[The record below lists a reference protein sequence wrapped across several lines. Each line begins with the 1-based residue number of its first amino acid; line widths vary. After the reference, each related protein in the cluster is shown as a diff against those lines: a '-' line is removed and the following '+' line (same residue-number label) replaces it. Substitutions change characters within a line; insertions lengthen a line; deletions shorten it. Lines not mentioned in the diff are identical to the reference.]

1 MERPK
6 WVRIWAK
13 LQIKFVFLNPRF
25 FFFCVAVERDEKRS
39 ILSRIIGHVKQ
50 HSLQELM
57 AIWLP
62 ESLEGAV
69 MLCIVVYVHEPRFKI
84 LPISIIPEES
94 RSAAVLGI
102 WILEELWF
110 LMTIVALVSHATSL
124 HVLSFEK
131 YLVVLESITRST
143 SRQT

>member
-1 MERPK
+1 M
-6 WVRIWAK
+6 
-13 LQIKFVFLNPRF
+13 N
-25 FFFCVAVERDEKRS
+25 
-39 ILSRIIGHVKQ
+39 

-69 MLCIVVYVHEPRFKI
+69 LLCIVVYIHEPRFKI
-84 LPISIIPEES
+84 LPISIIPAEY
-94 RSAAVLGI
+94 RSVTMLGI
-102 WILEELWF
+102 WIVEELWF

-131 YLVVLESITRST
+131 YLAILESVKRYA
-143 SRQT
+143 SRRT

>member
-1 MERPK
+1 M
-6 WVRIWAK
+6 VTNAD
-13 LQIKFVFLNPRF
+13 LVADTSPR
-25 FFFCVAVERDEKRS
+25 RS
-39 ILSRIIGHVKQ
+39 ILSRIIGHVMN

-69 MLCIVVYVHEPRFKI
+69 LLCIVVYIHEPRFKI
-84 LPISIIPEES
+84 LPISIIPAEY
-94 RSAAVLGI
+94 RSVTMLGI
-102 WILEELWF
+102 WIVEELWF

-131 YLVVLESITRST
+131 YLAILESVKRYA
-143 SRQT
+143 SRRT